1 MSSSDLSSG
10 LSSGL
15 SSDLSSRADQSPR
28 FSGSRMSFQD
38 DQTVQTLLV
47 KPDNGRRE
55 TLWVTLV
62 VILILLAGALGIM
75 FRQAGAA
82 PADPYESLNGAQ
94 RQLLTELMIA
104 SDEIRF
110 MTPSGA
116 PLPELDELQA
126 LGVSPFSQTDEATYR
141 WSQVEPGC
149 FQAQGG
155 SEQGAFLLRLGAG
168 GGVLYHPGQ
177 APLLADCHGQHH
189 WTLLMEL
196 Q

>member
-1 MSSSDLSSG
+1 
-10 LSSGL
+10 
-15 SSDLSSRADQSPR
+15 
-28 FSGSRMSFQD
+28 MSFQD
-38 DQTVQTLLV
+38 NQAAQTQLV

-55 TLWVTLV
+55 TIWVTLV

-94 RQLLTELMIA
+94 RQLLTELTIA

-110 MTPSGA
+110 MTPSST
-116 PLPELDELQA
+116 PWPELDELQT
-126 LGVSPFSQTDEATYR
+126 LGVSPFAQTDDAYD
-141 WSQVEPGC
+141 WKQVEPGC
-149 FQAQGG
+149 FQAQDR
-155 SEQGAFLLRLGAG
+155 SEQGAFLLVLEAG
-168 GGVLYHPGQ
+168 GSILFHPGQ
-177 APLLADCHGQHH
+177 APLLSDCNDQHH